1 MSIIKFISTILL
13 TIWVSTSSADITL
26 KPFISDSLQQITVE
40 REGQPFLL
48 VFWSI
53 DCPPCLKELSLLQ
66 KTQQRFSENGLV
78 LVSTDDIQHS
88 NSVKKILQEFQLGQ
102 LENWVFSDSIPERL
116 RYAIDP
122 AWYGELP
129 RAYFYDASHQR
140 KAHSGSLKKA
150 TLDKWLQATRI
161 NLSDSSQI
169 PSETGTV
176 RH

>member
-1 MSIIKFISTILL
+1 MSIIKFISAILL
-13 TIWVSTSSADITL
+13 TTWVSTSSADNTL

-40 REGQPFLL
+40 REGQSFLL

-66 KTQQRFSENGLV
+66 KTRQRFSEKGLV

-88 NSVKKILQEFQLGQ
+88 DSVKKILQEFQLEQ
-102 LENWVFSDSIPERL
+102 LENWIFSDAIPERL

-129 RAYFYDASHQR
+129 RAYFYNSSHQR

-161 NLSDSSQI
+161 NLSDNSQNPPVTDTI
-169 PSETGTV
+169 
-176 RH
+176 RY